1 MRHRIL
7 WYDPKLKK
15 RARYLRKNSTLAE
28 VLLWQRIKGKQIQG
42 CDFDRQK
49 PIDNFI
55 VDFYCKQLMLAI
67 EIDGESHQEKAK
79 YDRERQNR
87 LESLG
92 VLVVRFLDK
101 DVKTN
106 MEGVLWE
113 LNRIVKEMLEI
124 E

>member
-1 MRHRIL
+1 M
-7 WYDPKLKK
+7 
-15 RARYLRKNSTLAE
+15 
-28 VLLWQRIKGKQIQG
+28 WQRIKGKQIHG

-49 PIDNFI
+49 PIDKYI
-55 VDFYCKQLMLAI
+55 VDFYCKRLMLAI
-67 EIDGESHQEKAK
+67 EIDGESHQDKEE
-79 YDRERQNR
+79 YDRKRQVR

-92 VLVVRFLDK
+92 VQLLRFLDS

-113 LNRIVKEMLEI
+113 LNRVVKGMLEM

>member
-1 MRHRIL
+1 
-7 WYDPKLKK
+7 
-15 RARYLRKNSTLAE
+15 
-28 VLLWQRIKGKQIQG
+28 
-42 CDFDRQK
+42 
-49 PIDNFI
+49 
-55 VDFYCKQLMLAI
+55 MLAI

-92 VLVVRFLDK
+92 VRVVRFLDK